1 MRHTLTMKNSNT
13 KILQVIFLT
22 IFLDMLGIG
31 ILIPIIP
38 LLVLKTSIFCIIPAS
53 WSMSQALVMGGW
65 LMATYTLFQFI
76 CAPILGQYSDK
87 FGRRPVLI
95 FSILGTAISYLIFA
109 YAIYCKNIPLM
120 FLARS
125 IDGATGGNIS
135 VAHAVIGD
143 ISIPAKRA
151 RNFGIVGMALG
162 SGFILGPFVGGK
174 LSDPMMVGWFTS
186 YTPFIFASLLCFLN
200 VLLILWFL
208 PETLVVNTISVDL
221 ARPFNNIFRA
231 FNDKELRNIIPAMF
245 LFNAGFTFF
254 TTFWGVILA
263 SKFFYNQSQIG
274 NFFAYFGVMVVLAQ
288 GVIVRRLSGKIA
300 DYKVLRISI
309 IATGFCIL
317 TYYFISFDHV
327 SYIYFIPPIMAIA
340 IALTKA
346 FSTALLTRITK
357 VEIRG
362 EVMGIN
368 SSSNALS
375 GTIPA
380 LIAGYLASGHIMYP
394 VLIGGMCT
402 ILGGLFFIYK
412 FIPNRFCGVMELE

>member
-1 MRHTLTMKNSNT
+1 MKNSNT
-13 KILQVIFLT
+13 KVLLVVFLT

-31 ILIPIIP
+31 ILIPVIP
-38 LLVLKTSIFCIIPAS
+38 LLILKTSIFCIIPDS
-53 WSMSQALVMGGW
+53 WSTSQALIMGGW
-65 LMATYTLFQFI
+65 LMAMYPLFQFI

-87 FGRRPVLI
+87 FGRRLI
-95 FSILGTAISYLIFA
+95 LLFSISGTAISYLLFA

-135 VAHAVIGD
+135 VAHSVIGD
-143 ISIPAKRA
+143 ISEPTKRA

-162 SGFILGPFVGGK
+162 SGFIFGPFVGGK
-174 LSDPMMVGWFTS
+174 LSDSMIVDWFTS
-186 YTPFIFASLLCFLN
+186 YTPFIFASFLCFLN
-200 VLLILWFL
+200 VLLILYFL
-208 PETLVVNTISVDL
+208 PETRVVNKANIDL
-221 ARPFNNIFRA
+221 ARPFINIFRG
-231 FNDKELRNIIPAMF
+231 FSDNGLRNIIPSIF
-245 LFNAGFTFF
+245 LFNAGFSFF

-274 NFFAYFGVMVVLAQ
+274 DFFAYFGVMVILAQ
-288 GVIVRRLSGKIA
+288 GVVVRRLSSKIT

-309 IATGFCIL
+309 IATGLCIL
-317 TYYFISFDHV
+317 AYYFISLDNV
-327 SYIYFIPPIMAIA
+327 LYIYFIPPLMALA

-357 VEIRG
+357 AEIRG

-380 LIAGYLASGHIMYP
+380 LIAGYLASGYIMYP

-402 ILGGLFFIYK
+402 IIGGLLFIYK
-412 FIPNRFCGVMELE
+412 FRPDRFSSEVGL